1 MTCPT
6 SRTSISRRPTLAKR
20 SDHELLVV
28 DGYNVIFGTPR
39 YKALMDEPDA
49 RQLDHDPVR
58 QGQGAARG

>member
-1 MTCPT
+1 M
-6 SRTSISRRPTLAKR
+6 AKR